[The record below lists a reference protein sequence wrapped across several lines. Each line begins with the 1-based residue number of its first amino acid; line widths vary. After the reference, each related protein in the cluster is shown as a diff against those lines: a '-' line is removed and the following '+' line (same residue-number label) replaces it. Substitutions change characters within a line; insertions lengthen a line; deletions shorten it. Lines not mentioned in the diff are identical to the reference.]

1 MDITQIASSVGVLL
15 VAVFAYMRATAAQAA
30 AKDAEREAGRRA
42 DAVRT
47 DLEEEITILKR
58 LLAKAA
64 GGETLTKDMIEDGQ
78 LWKDID
84 ASEAQRLL
92 GSGEGKPFLL
102 DVRTPEETR
111 AGIIPGATLIP
122 MDQLQERQSELP
134 SDGTPILV
142 YCAAGGRSAAV
153 CDFLSKEGTDGLM
166 NLLGGFGEWP
176 GERETP
182 DTV

>member
-1 MDITQIASSVGVLL
+1 MDLPQIASSIGVLA
-15 VAVFAYMRATAAQAA
+15 VAIVAYMRASAAQAA
-30 AKDAEREAGRRA
+30 AADAERTASRKA

-47 DLEEEITILKR
+47 DLEAEITTLKR
-58 LLAKAA
+58 LLAKTAS
-64 GGETLTKDMIEDGQ
+64 GEPLTKDMIEDGQ

-84 ASEAQRLL
+84 AAEAQRLL
-92 GSGEGKPFLL
+92 GSDAKPFLL
-102 DVRTPEETR
+102 DVRTPDETR

-153 CDFLSKEGTDGLM
+153 CDFLSKEGTDGMM

-176 GERETP
+176 GPSETP
-182 DTV
+182 GTV